1 MLQQAK
7 RKEVRFF
14 GPKMLSVCRQISNTK
29 IGILFLPCAF
39 DADADYK
46 FPGAKK
52 KQLHIEK
59 GEEDFVAGPGASYDD
74 PDEFDFM

>member
-1 MLQQAK
+1 M
-7 RKEVRFF
+7 
-14 GPKMLSVCRQISNTK
+14 
-29 IGILFLPCAF
+29 GILFLPYAF
-39 DADADYK
+39 DADIHYK